1 MPLDVDKAKKKIEI
15 ALKLGKKRNFLES
28 VDATIVLKGLDLK
41 SPEARI
47 REIVYLPNKP
57 NKDVKVCVVAE
68 GDIALKAKQL
78 GLDVYSRQDLQ
89 GIEKK
94 EAKRIAQ
101 RCNWVLVQVQLMGLA
116 GRFLGPAL
124 GPRGKVPTPLPPNAN
139 LEDYVDRYKRAVM
152 VRIKGQPQISLR
164 IGTVDM
170 EPGKLAE
177 NLQAV
182 YNVVEQKLGPQ
193 FIAKVIVKKTMGVP
207 VEVQ

>member
-1 MPLDVDKAKKKIEI
+1 MPLDVEKAREKIKT
-15 ALKLGKKRNFLES
+15 ALELGKKRNFLES
-28 VDATIVLKGLDLK
+28 VDATIVLKGVDLK

-47 REIVYLPNKP
+47 REIVYLPHKP
-57 NKDVKVCVVAE
+57 NKDVNICVVAD
-68 GDIALKAKQL
+68 GDLALQAKNL
-78 GLDVYSRQDLQ
+78 GLPVYGRQDLQ
-89 GIEKK
+89 NLEKK

-101 RCNWVLVQVQLMGLA
+101 RCDWVLVQVQLMSLA

-139 LEDYVDRYKRAVM
+139 LSDFVERYRKAVM

-164 IGTVDM
+164 IGTADM
-170 EPGKLAE
+170 DPGELAE

-193 FIAKVIVKKTMGVP
+193 SIQKVIVKKTMGVP
-207 VEVQ
+207 VEV

>member
-1 MPLDVDKAKKKIEI
+1 MPLDRDKAKRKIEL
-15 ALKLGKKRNFLES
+15 ALRLGKKRNFLES
-28 VDATIVLKGLDLK
+28 VDATIVLKGIDLK

-57 NKDVKVCVVAE
+57 NKDVKICVVAE
-68 GDIALKAKQL
+68 GDLALKAKQL
-78 GLDVYSRQDLQ
+78 GLEVYSRQDIQ

-101 RCNWVLVQVQLMGLA
+101 KCDWVLVQVQLMGLA

-124 GPRGKVPTPLPPNAN
+124 GPRGKVPTPLPPNVN
-139 LEDYVDRYKRAVM
+139 LEDYIERYKRAVM
-152 VRIKGQPQISLR
+152 VRIKGQPQISVR
-164 IGTVDM
+164 IGTEDM
-170 EPGKLAE
+170 DPEKLVE

-193 FIAKVIVKKTMGVP
+193 TISKVIVKKTMGIP
-207 VEVQ
+207 VEV